1 MVHHARHSEQEHL
14 QSIRN
19 TYPDI
24 SIQTSEVLARG
35 QQCDTYVIN
44 DEFVFR
50 FPKYREDYNALARE
64 SSILQSIHSLLP
76 VAIPVPI
83 FERLDGCAGPP
94 FIGYKM
100 VPGVPLRREMLA
112 AIKDLSIRQ
121 RLALQLASFLAAL
134 HAPATLRAAPPGL
147 RCEDTP
153 RKYEL
158 MYETIRLQ
166 LFDHMSGAAR
176 VATTRLF
183 ESYLNS
189 GGGAEYLPCLR
200 HGDFGPTNI
209 LVDIESA
216 TITGILDFG
225 HAGVGDPAYDLAG
238 VACYGDAFLE
248 MVGAEYPH
256 FESLRARAKFYKET
270 FALQEALYGLEYGD
284 TQAFERGIACFR

>member
-35 QQCDTYVIN
+35 QQCDAYLIN
-44 DEFVFR
+44 SEFVFR
-50 FPKYREDYNALARE
+50 FSRNREDYGELAKE
-64 SSILQSIHSLLP
+64 SSILKSIHGLLP
-76 VAIPVPI
+76 VAVPVPT
-83 FERLDGCAGPP
+83 FEKLDWCAGPP
-94 FIGYKM
+94 FIGYRM
-100 VPGVPLRREMLA
+100 IPGVPLRREMLA
-112 AIKDLSIRQ
+112 AISDVFVRQ
-121 RLALQLASFLAAL
+121 RLASQLAGFLTAL
-134 HAPATLRAAPPGL
+134 HAPATLRAAQRGL
-147 RCEDTP
+147 QFEDTA

-158 MYETIRLQ
+158 MYEAIRLR
-166 LFDHMSGAAR
+166 LFDHMSGAAC

-209 LVDIESA
+209 LGDIESA

-256 FESLRARAKFYKET
+256 FESLRARSKFYKET
-270 FALQEALYGLEYGD
+270 FALQEALYGLEHGD